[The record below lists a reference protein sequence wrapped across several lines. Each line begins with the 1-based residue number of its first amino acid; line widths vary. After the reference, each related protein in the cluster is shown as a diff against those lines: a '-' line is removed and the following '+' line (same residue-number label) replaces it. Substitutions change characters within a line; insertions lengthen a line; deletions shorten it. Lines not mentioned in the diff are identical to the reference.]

1 MTSDQH
7 GPYALGYT
15 RATMA
20 GTMSS
25 EPARGSQSHQNQ
37 SQFGLKAAIR
47 LHEVGIASNRK
58 SDMLR

>member
-20 GTMSS
+20 GTMGS
-25 EPARGSQSHQNQ
+25 EPVRGSESHQNR
-37 SQFGLKAAIR
+37 SQFGLRAAIR
-47 LHEVGIASNRK
+47 PHEVGIASNRR
-58 SDMLR
+58 SAILR